1 MLTEYEYR
9 IFQLKIDIF
18 APVYDFLQIF
28 RIYQIKYDFLLF
40 SIIE

>member
-1 MLTEYEYR
+1 MLTEYDHR
-9 IFQLKIDIF
+9 IFQLKIF
-18 APVYDFLQIF
+18 ALLYDFLQIF